1 MYVFVMKIKFL
12 LLLPLTGF
20 FLLLTGCVVQ
30 PYTVATPPPGPSL
43 AQIQSMV
50 QGHVSDTV
58 IVGQIQNSSTRYQ
71 LTPDQIITLKKA
83 GASDAVLNA
92 LINSVS
98 KPVVQTT
105 TVVAQPAYA
114 YPYPYVYVNPWWGPG
129 PYYYGGYYRG
139 GFYYRR

>member
-1 MYVFVMKIKFL
+1 MKMKFL
-12 LLLPLTGF
+12 LLLPLAGL

-30 PYTVATPPPGPSL
+30 PYPVATPPPGPSL
-43 AQIQSMV
+43 AQVQSMV
-50 QGHVSDTV
+50 QGHVNDAV

-71 LTPDQIITLKKA
+71 LTADQIITLKKA

-92 LINSVS
+92 LINSVN

-105 TVVAQPAYA
+105 PPPAYA
-114 YPYPYVYVNPWWGPG
+114 YPYPYAYPYGYVGPG

-139 GFYYRR
+139 GFYYRP